1 MARLLL
7 LLAQQPPPLCLV
19 DREVDTVNINYQPWT
34 NYHLPFITS
43 HAGNTP
49 RASCFAEKSV
59 LAQPVFVFEKKDR
72 PCKRHA
78 GDLTADAENSLCVC
92 PEKRLRSSSF
102 TFRPTQSSTDTD
114 RIVLDK
120 RVRSSSFTVLTSFPP
135 NQPVI
140 KNNVFL
146 PSTLLQEQG
155 RSTDAGNVHS
165 WTVIKPA
172 TLQPPP
178 VTTRRDV
185 DTTEAA
191 DVSANSENK
200 VHKEETHAPVSVGN
214 QKESAL
220 GSTCTSTIKTR

>member
-78 GDLTADAENSLCVC
+78 GDLTADAENN
-92 PEKRLRSSSF
+92 
-102 TFRPTQSSTDTD
+102 